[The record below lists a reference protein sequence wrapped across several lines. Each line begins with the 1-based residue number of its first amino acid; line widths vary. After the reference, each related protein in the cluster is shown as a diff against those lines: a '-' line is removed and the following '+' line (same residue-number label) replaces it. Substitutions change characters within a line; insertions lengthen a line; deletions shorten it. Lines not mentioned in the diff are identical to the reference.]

1 MPSASRRRPS
11 ARSSPRGRPSTSKSG
26 WALEARPWFADAVR
40 IRRWDDEAKIV
51 GAVCPPLAAYRPLIE
66 RWLGPQSWPAA
77 AGIA

>member
-1 MPSASRRRPS
+1 VSRVAQHS
-11 ARSSPRGRPSTSKSG
+11 RGRHGRATRAHYRDVG
-26 WALEARPWFADAVR
+26 HDDARVGFADAVR

-66 RWLGPQSWPAA
+66 RWLGPQPWPAA